1 MNLPNRLTVPSWN
14 IATSPIRKSNERD
27 LSKDDSKEEEE
38 VWYDLNKE
46 INDLDD
52 TQDLVSKEESEIR
65 LNGLCTLTSMAFLG
79 LATAFVAIS
88 ARIAQPALQIEITH
102 SVQKT
107 RMVSGVPHILLVTP
121 GGHLLPINTSAQ
133 PPTESKSILHT
144 AQE

>member
-1 MNLPNRLTVPSWN
+1 MNLPNRLTVSSWN
-14 IATSPIRKSNERD
+14 IATSPIRKSNETN
-27 LSKDDSKEEEE
+27 LSKEEEKE

>member
-1 MNLPNRLTVPSWN
+1 MKYPNSLTVSSWN
-14 IATSPIRKSNERD
+14 IATSPIRKSNETN
-27 LSKDDSKEEEE
+27 LSKEEEKE